1 MSLLFPLYALGAL
14 ALAAPLIFH
23 LFQRKP
29 HGQQE
34 FSSLMFLQS
43 TPPKLTRR
51 SRLSDLFL
59 LLLRGLALLA
69 LAAAFA
75 RPFLRS
81 ADFLNVDAPSR
92 SVALIVDTSA
102 SMRRTGVW
110 EEVQTSIDRVVNELR
125 PTDQVTL
132 ISFDRKPTT
141 LHSFEAWE
149 DTDASQRLALLKEQ
163 ISGLEPTWF
172 ATDLS
177 SATIEAAD
185 ALLQQRLVE
194 DHIQPLQAIV
204 FTDLQEGSDL
214 AGLRAYQ
221 WPEDVSVDIKTV
233 TPKMTTNASIQAL
246 PPDASEMDS
255 TQVRV
260 LVRNEGDS
268 DRGQFQ
274 LKWVAPN
281 ASPIDV
287 YVPPGQTRVVRV
299 TQPTGAEQLTL
310 TGDEHDFDNQLFITA
325 TERSQK
331 ELWYLGDD
339 DGTDAQ
345 SLFYYLGQSS
355 LDTRVREVA
364 VKRIE
369 NAQML
374 ATVLPKQCP
383 LIVAGKPL
391 EGSAADDALRYVRR
405 GGRLLVVLQSKDR
418 GVDSRKMTTFLSKLL
433 ERPDVQ
439 LIESDAADSRR
450 YAMLAKIDFQHPVF
464 QPFADPRYNDFTKIQ
479 FWSHRQLTCS
489 EDPPALD
496 TNANDEDRNASSEGN
511 HENAETPPWTEVA
524 QFDNGSP
531 ALVEKKLGDGTVWIL
546 TAGWQPIESSLAL
559 SSKFVPLLH
568 GFFGSTNERVT
579 RIASRHVGESI
590 DITPSEDATM
600 IVAPT
605 GQIFDLE
612 PLTTKFEDADVTGI
626 YEVQQ
631 GDRKFSMAVNLSPNE
646 CRTKPLMP
654 DQLEQL
660 GLKLGKQKSVAV
672 MESEQRQM
680 RSKELEGKQKLW
692 RWGILAALV
701 AVALETWL
709 GGRARQ
715 PVVA

>member
-1 MSLLFPLYALGAL
+1 MSLLSPLYVLGAL
-14 ALAAPLIFH
+14 ALLAPLIFH

-34 FSSLMFLQS
+34 FSSLMFLRA

-59 LLLRGLALLA
+59 LLLRALALLA

-81 ADFLNVDAPSR
+81 ADFLEVDAPSR

-102 SMRRTGVW
+102 SMQRKGVW
-110 EEVQTSIDRVVNELR
+110 DEVQQSIDRVVQELR

-132 ISFDRKPTT
+132 LSFDRRPTT
-141 LHSFEAWE
+141 LLSFEAWE
-149 DTDASQRLALLKEQ
+149 NTELSRRLPLLREQ
-163 ISGLEPTWF
+163 LKGMETTWF
-172 ATDLS
+172 RTDLS
-177 SATIEAAD
+177 AATIEAAD

-255 TQVRV
+255 TQIRV

-268 DRGQFQ
+268 ERGQFQ
-274 LKWVAPN
+274 LQWVAPN
-281 ASPIDV
+281 SSPVDV

-310 TGDEHDFDNQLFITA
+310 TGDEHDFDNQLFITG
-325 TERSQK
+325 TERTQK
-331 ELWYLGDD
+331 ELWYLGND
-339 DGTDAQ
+339 DGADAQ

-355 LDTRVREVA
+355 LDTRVREVT
-364 VKRIE
+364 VKRVE
-369 NAQML
+369 NEQML
-374 ATVLPKQCP
+374 ATVLPKQCS
-383 LIVAGKPL
+383 LIVVGKPL
-391 EGSAADDALRYVRR
+391 EGNAADDAVRYVKR

-418 GVDSRKMTTFLSKLL
+418 GVDSQKMSTFLSKLL
-433 ERPDVQ
+433 ARPDVQ
-439 LIESDAADSRR
+439 LTESDSEDSRR

-479 FWSHRQLTCS
+479 FWSHRELTCS
-489 EDPPALD
+489 ENPPMFDPDA
-496 TNANDEDRNASSEGN
+496 DEAKVEEVDAAAS
-511 HENAETPPWTEVA
+511 AEAPPWTEVA
-524 QFDNGSP
+524 RFDDGSP
-531 ALVEKKLGDGTVWIL
+531 ALVEKKLGEGTVWVL
-546 TAGWQPIESSLAL
+546 TSGWQPVESSLAL

-568 GFFGSTNERVT
+568 GFYGSTREVVT
-579 RIASRHVGESI
+579 RVASRYVGESI
-590 DITPSEDATM
+590 SVTPSESSTV

-605 GQIFDLE
+605 GQVFDLE
-612 PLTTKFEDADVTGI
+612 PLTTKFEDAAEPGI

-631 GDRKFSMAVNLSPNE
+631 GDRTYTMAVNVSPNE

-660 GLKLGKQKSVAV
+660 GLKLGKQKSIAV
-672 MESEQRQM
+672 MESEERQM